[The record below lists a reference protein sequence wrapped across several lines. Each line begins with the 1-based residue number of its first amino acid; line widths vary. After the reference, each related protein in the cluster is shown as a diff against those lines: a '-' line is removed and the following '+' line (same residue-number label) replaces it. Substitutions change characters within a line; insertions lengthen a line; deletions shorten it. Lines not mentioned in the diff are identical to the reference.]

1 MPLNVAVV
9 LNSRSGASLG
19 AKLDAEGIAE
29 TLRQRGFEALPEPD
43 DGRSLT
49 ERIDAA
55 LRRPGLQA
63 MVVGGGD
70 GTILCAAERLR
81 GTGVALGILPLGTM
95 NLLAKDVG
103 VPLGVDEAIAALAGA
118 RRQRIDV
125 GEVNGRLF
133 LIKAVLG
140 APAKMARLREVKRGR
155 MTMTDLARIGLASL
169 RFLRQDPALTISIES
184 GGERRRL
191 RSRALA
197 VVNNDFAE
205 GFGQLFTRTRL
216 DGGHLTLYA
225 ALNFT
230 ARKALRLGLGMAMGH
245 WRNTPGLIRA
255 EAGELTIDCPR
266 RSLRVMLDGEVIS
279 LEPPLRFR
287 LMPGALEILVPQT
300 AADAGPNASP
310 AGA

>member
-1 MPLNVAVV
+1 MKVAVV
-9 LNSRSGASLG
+9 LNSRSGASLEAG
-19 AKLDAEGIAE
+19 LDVAIIAE
-29 TLRQRGFEALPEPD
+29 ALRHRGVDACAEPD

-49 ERIDAA
+49 ERVDAA
-55 LRRPGLQA
+55 LRRPGLEA
-63 MVVGGGD
+63 LIAGGGD
-70 GTILCAAERLR
+70 GTILCAAERLQ

-103 VPLGVDEAIAALAGA
+103 IPIGLDGAIAALAGA

-155 MTMTDLARIGLASL
+155 MSLTDLARICLASL
-169 RFLRQDPALTISIES
+169 RFLRQEPSLTISVES

-230 ARKALRLGLGMAMGH
+230 ARKALRLGLGMAVGH

-279 LEPPLRFR
+279 LQPPLHFR
-287 LMPGALEILVPQT
+287 LLPGALEILVPQL